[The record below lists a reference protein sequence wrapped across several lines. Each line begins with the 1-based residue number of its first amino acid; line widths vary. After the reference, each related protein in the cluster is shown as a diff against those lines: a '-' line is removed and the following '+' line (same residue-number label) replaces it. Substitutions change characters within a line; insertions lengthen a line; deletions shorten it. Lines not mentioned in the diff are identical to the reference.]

1 MPSHS
6 DSDTVE
12 HADTGADTDPGPP
25 DSGPVAAVPAVD
37 SAHGATHSASSATD
51 RDSDAND
58 LADPDLLPED

>member
-1 MPSHS
+1 VPSHS

-12 HADTGADTDPGPP
+12 YTDSGADNDPGLA
-25 DSGPVAAVPAVD
+25 DSGPVDSDPGAAN
-37 SAHGATHSASSATD
+37 SASTATD